1 MLLNYQVYLQQI
13 TSTVVLA
20 LTKINVANRKHK
32 TSWGGGTN
40 CHVGNMLIMQRARV
54 LMPMCQPNDENS

>member
-40 CHVGNMLIMQRARV
+40 CHVGNMLIMQRARR
-54 LMPMCQPNDENS
+54 C